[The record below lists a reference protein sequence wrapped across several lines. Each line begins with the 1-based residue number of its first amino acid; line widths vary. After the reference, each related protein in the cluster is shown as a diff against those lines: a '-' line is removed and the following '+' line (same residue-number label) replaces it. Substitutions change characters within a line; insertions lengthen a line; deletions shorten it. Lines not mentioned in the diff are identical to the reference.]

1 MLAFRPV
8 TSLVGITSTF
18 FERRFYMP
26 LGLDRVGD
34 YRDGTPINTITH
46 NFGNP
51 VTWETPDP
59 AEFGN
64 PIPSDGTNENLV
76 TWLPTPNHFGNPVT
90 LVNGK

>member
-1 MLAFRPV
+1 MLVFRPV
-8 TSLVGITSTF
+8 TSLAGITSTF
-18 FERRFYMP
+18 FERNTMP

-34 YRDGTPINTITH
+34 YRNGSPITLPH
-46 NFGNP
+46 DFGND
-51 VTWETPDP
+51 VDWQTPDP

>member
-1 MLAFRPV
+1 MLALRSV

-18 FERRFYMP
+18 FERNTMP